1 MYVPTNRRPNP
12 GHGISTSAS
21 STSRSNAI
29 ALRRGE
35 KHIREIGVLGV
46 IDLRSGEL
54 WVFDTDIAIFN
65 GLSVGISDDR
75 MWEDVEGDRNQTP
88 RTPQNLGFPSSWGL
102 RILREGIFQPH
113 CVSNTGKS
121 ILEDAP
127 PGCSS
132 SNSNNLLSRDVL
144 LSSEQPHSS
153 SLQSDPYNVIYKYF
167 IVSILATLTY
177 AISKSSAGGRRYIP
191 LNFNTLIQ
199 MQENYT
205 PISASPTS
213 SDFSLPTPPPS
224 ARVHGSDRGEG
235 HGRGALLMFS
245 LTAYLTSSGTLCI
258 IPTGKKSPGLD
269 SMASLISSIDRGS
282 TLEGRDVWIAPW
294 GRVGRVRELLSSN
307 PKTPGGMKREELQW
321 AAEVQQYLLERGIQ
335 LAADEGQWAR
345 VDVWLNE
352 DEGSERLQTI
362 VWPVSLCFIRLS
374 EGDNFSLL
382 NRKPEVQSQVE
393 SVGFKLPDQGTPVS
407 TGDSSNH
414 ERQCESTVL
423 SRNIFASHE
432 WVTLGGLVSSPH
444 EWALPLQDPG
454 AIWFGASVL
463 DPVDFAEKWKM
474 SAEERLE
481 IINLRREKEEME
493 KLKTMEEESL
503 KHQAE
508 LLHKEQDKKDR
519 ELKGGVVD
527 IKREAASAVG
537 SVSGVYSTPPDGQ
550 VPANISTTEVLQE
563 IVPPEPSSAVSMDA
577 STLPLTLDNDIVID
591 WSGTGDPMSLDGSGN
606 AVGKSSATDGLA
618 SIPAYLGEDLVEGD
632 DDIFAAEVTDK
643 DFDFF
648 DEPGFGDPLD
658 SGIGL
663 TEATHEAV
671 GATTDMIGHGG
682 DGNIISMALD
692 PSHPNSLQNIDFG
705 GIHTVGISMDI
716 HSTTPMISK
725 MDFSSPI
732 PLGPL
737 NNIVQPIDN
746 ITPIKHVQTPPL
758 SPQRA
763 MKLLL
768 PQYAKHQSFYNTQ
781 PDPPQLTTPNNES
794 ACHPAWGCDDSNNP
808 APRRPSIYSPL
819 TFLPGIGM
827 VDKKYMEG
835 GRFFGLPPKEEK
847 LEFLDGKLA
856 SISLL
861 DTPLIQRSSGK
872 RTQSSAVT
880 GDLSETVNRSQQIEP
895 IIEEIHMGEDDRDSN
910 ESEYEYNEN
919 ESSESDVD
927 EESDTEYSIPPVQD
941 GSPAFTTG
949 HKRKR
954 DVDDDGDLALTEEYG
969 TGGLPILQVDKSD
982 SGETTTTTELAPP
995 PWQCMVP
1002 DPEDYCLV
1010 DIFEMSSPDNGIHDF
1025 WSLSRMSDAEYHSV
1039 SKIVAHQI
1047 ATGSPLHRRVYHGV
1061 GNFMFEEDTGNGNLE
1076 KRRKLCGERRVE
1088 EIVKEVLDGAV
1099 RCTLGAY
1106 AAIPDAPVETAT
1118 TLGKINFR
1126 PIAQP
1131 RRAGKQLTTQSES
1144 SPLTSD
1150 QYSSTTTF
1158 KIPPPHVHV
1167 HRAETVLEISPV
1179 ALKFWETFG
1188 FGPCSGPKNVIGFCI
1203 FPAGDAMV
1211 DAVDDFME
1219 RVGATYDSCRL
1230 GSYVRG
1236 NIDDIT
1242 GGMVGAQLPLRQTG
1256 ELELGPIMQ
1265 SIRDA
1270 CMKLG
1275 IVLCPRFI
1283 AS

>member
-1 MYVPTNRRPNP
+1 MYIPTNRRPNP
-12 GHGISTSAS
+12 GHGIPASAS
-21 STSRSNAI
+21 SASRSNAI

-35 KHIREIGVLGV
+35 KHIRELGVLGV
-46 IDLRSGEL
+46 TDLRSGEL
-54 WVFDTDIAIFN
+54 WVFDTDITIRS
-65 GLSVGISDDR
+65 GLSVGIYNDR
-75 MWEDVEGDRNQTP
+75 MQGEIEGCKNRTP
-88 RTPQNLGFPSSWGL
+88 RTPQNLGFPPSWGL

-113 CVSNTGKS
+113 CVNNTGTP
-121 ILEDAP
+121 ILENVP
-127 PGCSS
+127 PGNNSSS
-132 SNSNNLLSRDVL
+132 SNNLISGDVL
-144 LSSEQPHSS
+144 PSSEQLPSS
-153 SLQSDPYNVIYKYF
+153 SLQSDPYNVIYKHF
-167 IVSILATLTY
+167 IMSILETLTY

-199 MQENYT
+199 IQENYT

-213 SDFSLPTPPPS
+213 SDYSLPTPPLS
-224 ARVHGSDRGEG
+224 ARMHGSDRGEG

-258 IPTGKKSPGLD
+258 IPTGKKSSGLD
-269 SMASLISSIDRGS
+269 SMTSLVSSTDRDS
-282 TLEGRDVWIAPW
+282 TLESRDVWIAPW
-294 GRVGRVRELLSSN
+294 GRVGRVRELISSN
-307 PKTPGGMKREELQW
+307 SKAPGGMKWEELQW
-321 AAEVQQYLLERGIQ
+321 AAEVRQYLLERGVQ
-335 LAADEGQWAR
+335 PATDEEQWAR
-345 VDVWLNE
+345 IDVWLDE

-374 EGDNFSLL
+374 ESDNYSLL
-382 NRKPEVQSQVE
+382 HRKQEIQSQVE
-393 SVGFKLPDQGTPVS
+393 SVGLKLSGQGTPVS
-407 TGDSSNH
+407 TDDSSNDD
-414 ERQCESTVL
+414 ERLCESTTF
-423 SRNIFASHE
+423 SRNIFADYE

-444 EWALPLQDPG
+444 GGALPLQDPG
-454 AIWFGASVL
+454 VIWFSSSIL
-463 DPVDFAEKWKM
+463 DPVEFAEKWKM

-481 IINLRREKEEME
+481 IIKLRREKEAEKQKIME
-493 KLKTMEEESL
+493 AESL
-503 KHQAE
+503 KRRVE
-508 LLHKEQDKKDR
+508 FLHMEQEKNER

-527 IKREAASAVG
+527 IKREAASVVG

-550 VPANISTTEVLQE
+550 APANISTTEILQE
-563 IVPPEPSSAVSMDA
+563 LAPPDPSSAVSMDA
-577 STLPLTLDNDIVID
+577 SSLPLTLDNDIDID
-591 WSGTGDPMSLDGSGN
+591 WSGAGGPMSLDGSGN

-618 SIPAYLGEDLVEGD
+618 SIAAYLGDDLVEGD

-658 SGIGL
+658 SRIGL
-663 TEATHEAV
+663 TEAPHQAV
-671 GATTDMIGHGG
+671 GSTTDMIGHSA
-682 DGNIISMALD
+682 DTNIISMALD
-692 PSHPNSLQNIDFG
+692 SSHLENIDFG
-705 GIHTVGISMDI
+705 GMHNVGISMDI
-716 HSTTPMISK
+716 CSTTPMISK
-725 MDFSSPI
+725 MDFSSSA

-746 ITPIKHVQTPPL
+746 IAPVKHIQTPPL

-768 PQYAKHQSFYNTQ
+768 PQYAKHWSFCNAH
-781 PDPPQLTTPNNES
+781 PDPPQLTTPNNENAS
-794 ACHPAWGCDDSNNP
+794 HLGWNCDDLNNP

-819 TFLPGIGM
+819 TFLPGIEM

-847 LEFLDGKLA
+847 LEFLDGQLA

-861 DTPLIQRSSGK
+861 DTPLSQRASSK
-872 RTQSSAVT
+872 RTLGSAVT
-880 GDLSETVNRSQQIEP
+880 TNPSETANRSHPTEP
-895 IIEEIHMGEDDRDSN
+895 TIEEIHMGEDDRDSD

-927 EESDTEYSIPPVQD
+927 EESDTEYSLPPLPD
-941 GSPAFTTG
+941 SSPVFTTG

-954 DVDDDGDLALTEEYG
+954 AVDDDGDLALTESEYG
-969 TGGLPILQVDKSD
+969 TGIPILQVDKSD
-982 SGETTTTTELAPP
+982 SGETTTAIELAPP
-995 PWQCMVP
+995 PWQSMVP
-1002 DPEDYCLV
+1002 NPEDYCLV
-1010 DIFEMSSPDNGIHDF
+1010 DIFEMSSTDNSTHHDF
-1025 WSLSRMSDAEYHSV
+1025 WGLSRMSDTEYHSV
-1039 SKIVAHQI
+1039 IKIVARQI
-1047 ATGSPLHRRVYHGV
+1047 ATGSPFHRRVYHGV
-1061 GNFMFEEDTGNGNLE
+1061 GNFMFEEETGNENLE
-1076 KRRKLCGERRVE
+1076 KRRRLSGERQVE
-1088 EIVKEVLDGAV
+1088 EIIKDVLDGVA
-1099 RCTLGAY
+1099 RCTLETY

-1118 TLGKINFR
+1118 LGKTGFR

-1131 RRAGKQLTTQSES
+1131 RRAGKQLATPSES
-1144 SPLTSD
+1144 SILIGD
-1150 QYSSTTTF
+1150 LYSSTVTF
-1158 KIPPPHVHV
+1158 KMPPPHVHV

-1236 NIDDIT
+1236 NIDDIS
-1242 GGMVGAQLPLRQTG
+1242 GGMMGVQLPLRQTG

-1270 CMKLG
+1270 CMRLG
-1275 IVLCPRFI
+1275 IVFCPCYVV
-1283 AS
+1283 S